1 MKLQAPFVARALLA
15 ALLAGSAFAA
25 IAQDKVVLA
34 TNWRAQPGHGGF
46 YQALADGTYKKYGLD
61 VDIQQGGPQVNNRPM
76 LPAGKVD
83 FLMTG
88 NMLMAFDNI
97 KQKVPTVVVAAY
109 FQRDP
114 QAIIAH
120 PGQGIDKFA
129 DIAKA
134 KTVLLAKDGQI
145 SYWQWMKKAYGV
157 RDEQVRPYNYSL
169 SQFLADK
176 QSVQQAYATSE
187 PLAVEKQAGFKPVV
201 LSLADAGWSTYGMVI
216 ETRQD
221 LVKTKPD
228 VVRRFVEAT
237 NIGWVNYLYG
247 DRKAADDM
255 IKKINP
261 DISDEYIQKS
271 IPILRAH
278 IDVGDARTQGIGA
291 MSDARMKDFYEKSV
305 EAGLYKPTDFDY
317 RQAYTLQFVNK
328 GAGVDLRK
336 SLAKD

>member
-1 MKLQAPFVARALLA
+1 MKLNAPFAARGLLA
-15 ALLAGSAFAA
+15 ALLAGTALAA
-25 IAQDKVVLA
+25 IAQDKVVMA

-76 LPAGKVD
+76 LPAGKID

-247 DRKAADDM
+247 DHKAADEM

-291 MSDARMKDFYEKSV
+291 MSDARMKDFYEKTV

-328 GAGVDLRK
+328 GTGVDLRK

>member
-1 MKLQAPFVARALLA
+1 MHFTPTLIARGLIA
-15 ALLAGSAFAA
+15 ALIASSAAA
-25 IAQDKVVLA
+25 AFAQDKVVLA

-109 FQRDP
+109 FQKDP

-120 PGQGIDKFA
+120 PGQGFDKFA
-129 DIAKA
+129 DLAKA

-145 SYWQWMKKAYGV
+145 SYWQWMKKAYGM

-176 QSVQQAYATSE
+176 QAVQQAYATSE

-221 LVKTKPD
+221 LVKNKAD
-228 VVRRFVEAT
+228 MVRRFVEAS
-237 NIGWVNYLYG
+237 NIGYYNYLYG

-261 DISDEYIQKS
+261 DITDEYIEKS

-278 IDVGDARTQGIGA
+278 IDVGDAPTKGIGA
-291 MSDARMKDFYEKSV
+291 MSDERMKDFYDKTV
-305 EAGLYKPTDFDY
+305 TAGLYKPTDFNY
-317 RQAYTLQFVNK
+317 RDAYTTQFVNK
-328 GAGVDLRK
+328 GTGVELRK
-336 SLAKD
+336 AAAK

>member
-1 MKLQAPFVARALLA
+1 MRLPVCTLLA
-15 ALLAGSAFAA
+15 TLLAGSAFAVA
-25 IAQDKVVLA
+25 AQDKVVLA

-46 YQALADGTYKKYGLD
+46 YQALADGTYKKYGLE
-61 VDIQQGGPQVNNRPM
+61 VVIQQGGPQVNNRPM
-76 LPAGKVD
+76 LPAGRVD

-88 NMLMAFDNI
+88 NMLMAFDNA

-120 PGQGIDKFA
+120 PGQGIDTFA

-216 ETRQD
+216 ETRQE
-221 LVKTKPD
+221 LVKNKPD
-228 VVRRFVEAT
+228 VVRRFVEAS
-237 NIGWVNYLYG
+237 NIGWYNYLYG
-247 DRKAADDM
+247 NREAADAA
-255 IKKINP
+255 IRKINP
-261 DISDEYIQKS
+261 DISDDYAQKS

-278 IDVGDARTQGIGA
+278 IDVGDALTQGIGA
-291 MSDARMKDFYEKSV
+291 ISDERMKDFYRKTMD
-305 EAGLYKPTDFDY
+305 AGLYKDGDFTYTD
-317 RQAYTLQFVNK
+317 AYTTQFVNK
-328 GAGVDLRK
+328 GTGLELRK
-336 SLAKD
+336 TLAKQ

>member
-1 MKLQAPFVARALLA
+1 MKISAPFAARGLLA
-15 ALLAGSAFAA
+15 ALLAGTAFAA
-25 IAQDKVVLA
+25 IAQDKVVMA

-61 VDIQQGGPQVNNRPM
+61 VEIQQGGPQVNNRPM

-247 DRKAADDM
+247 DRKAADEM
-255 IKKINP
+255 IRKINP
-261 DISDEYIQKS
+261 DISEEYVQKS

-278 IDVGDARTQGIGA
+278 IDVGDAQTKGIGA
-291 MSDARMKDFYEKSV
+291 MSDERMKDFYDKTV

-328 GAGVDLRK
+328 GTGVDLRK
-336 SLAKD
+336 SLNKN